1 MHCRF
6 AIVVCLL
13 SFATSVSATEYLNG
27 VKWEKPAIV
36 DPGKSA
42 ASAPA
47 DAVVLFNGKD
57 LSHWKNGERW
67 SVEGDAMIAGKGVVT
82 SKEEFGDCQIHIEWS
97 APTPPK

>member
-47 DAVVLFNGKD
+47 DAVVLFDGKD

-97 APTPPK
+97 APTPAK